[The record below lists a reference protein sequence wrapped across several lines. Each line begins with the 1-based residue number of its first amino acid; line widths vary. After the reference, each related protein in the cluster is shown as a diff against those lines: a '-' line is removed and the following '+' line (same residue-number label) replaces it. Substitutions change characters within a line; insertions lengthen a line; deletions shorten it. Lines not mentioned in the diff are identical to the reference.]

1 MISVGVWWSPAA
13 NDGCKLDVLAGD
25 PVITQEDLSSWRAA
39 LLRHR
44 DFIENARLSMSRD
57 RDKMILAIAGGSL
70 TVSVALLER
79 TAGQLGPWQVG
90 FLVAGWTTEIFAIV
104 LVLRSLSASE
114 RAIEKERERVDC
126 MLSNA
131 DGADPEW
138 SNPSSMQTERLNT
151 WASAFAIAGIV
162 FILLQSAIGVSL
174 LRL

>member
-1 MISVGVWWSPAA
+1 
-13 NDGCKLDVLAGD
+13 
-25 PVITQEDLSSWRAA
+25 VITEEDLSSWRAA

-57 RDKMILAIAGGSL
+57 RDKMVLAIAGGSL

-79 TAGQLGPWQVG
+79 IAGNVGPLQVG
-90 FLVAGWTTEIFAIV
+90 FLVAGWTAEIVAIV

-131 DGADPEW
+131 DGADPNW
-138 SNPSSMQTERLNT
+138 PNPSSVQTERLNT
-151 WASAFAIAGIV
+151 WASVCAITGIAL
-162 FILLQSAIGVSL
+162 ILVQAAIGVSL
-174 LRL
+174 LNL